1 MTEELFWK
9 QTNFSGFSSTGPHI
23 MPMDMMD
30 YTLIKQAAGE
40 LHPEI
45 DKYIR
50 NAKPIPGKSILLID
64 AMGAG
69 EYWGSNSNGDYF
81 SVDQLAH
88 EGSDYG
94 HKTFMIYAYPY
105 KHHQNE
111 AMKKDPKRRYGDKV
125 ALSVYHEPM
134 HRVQLIVV
142 VNNNQCTDILDAIEG
157 GSYPDVSMA
166 CGVKYDQCS
175 YCGSIH
181 RTRRDYCEHA
191 KYMLNKTF
199 NDGKKVYLYN
209 HHPRFHDISF
219 VLIGAEKGAKTLLKI
234 ASPYNL
240 NIHFEANPMAL
251 DILNSYVR
259 RSVPEQKSAII
270 KKQIT
275 LESPD
280 VVVVKP
286 EEQQFREQLSDL
298 LVESEPRMEKNVLD
312 TLAKFPLQDVIET
325 LLTAGIIPDQ
335 EDFQYLVASMLDGKD
350 LAQECED
357 KGIIFDEEAY
367 GPEDIIDL
375 PEGKSDPT
383 IMVIIKDEIPKKSCY
398 LPWIAQRDMRF
409 QKQAGVMTNALK
421 SVMKWPVVAGL
432 YSKFTGYI
440 PNKVSLMMKQG
451 YNSMA
456 PFLPEATNSMAM
468 NAGWA
473 LGREVANNM
482 EESPETSDYWASI
495 APDPQVD
502 SFWKQSSAVMDILKS
517 PISYGVASLPLFYLR
532 SKMKKAKLDMDED
545 VLSPESE
552 TTPTDI
558 IIAKHPL
565 ASSALGGAAVAGGI
579 YGIKR
584 LFTKKANAQAEYM
597 VWDYVRRRVEKYLQG
612 R

>member
-88 EGSDYG
+88 EGNDYG

-142 VNNNQCTDILDAIEG
+142 VNNNQCTDILDSIEG

-181 RTRRDYCEHA
+181 RTRRDYCDHA

-199 NDGKKVYLYN
+199 GDGKQVYLYN

-240 NIHFEANPMAL
+240 NMHFEADPGAV
-251 DILNSYVR
+251 DIL
-259 RSVPEQKSAII
+259 RSHALLYVPEQKSAII
-270 KKQIT
+270 KKRIT

-280 VVVVKP
+280 MIVVKP
-286 EEQQFREQLSDL
+286 EEVQFREQIADL
-298 LVESEPRMEKNVLD
+298 LVDNEPRMEKKVLD
-312 TLAKFPLQDVIET
+312 SLSRFPLQDVLET
-325 LLTAGIIPDQ
+325 LLNAGIILEPR
-335 EDFQYLVASMLDGKD
+335 DFQYLVASMLESKEV
-350 LAQECED
+350 AEECD
-357 KGIIFDEEAY
+357 SQGVIFDENEY
-367 GPEDIIDL
+367 GPGDVIDL
-375 PEGKSDPT
+375 PPGKSNPT
-383 IMVIIKDEIPKKSCY
+383 IMVIIKDEIPKKSCH
-398 LPWIAQRDMRF
+398 LPWIAQRNISF
-409 QKQAGVMTNALK
+409 QKRAGVMGDAIK
-421 SVMKWPVVAGL
+421 SVMKWPIVAGL
-432 YSKFTGYI
+432 YSKFTGFI
-440 PNKVSLMMKQG
+440 PNKVSVMMKEG
-451 YNSMA
+451 YDAMA
-456 PFLPEATNSMAM
+456 PYLPEITNGMAM
-468 NAGWA
+468 TAGWS
-473 LGREVANNM
+473 LGQKIAENM
-482 EESPETSDYWASI
+482 VKSPETADYWASI
-495 APDPQVD
+495 APDASVD
-502 SFWKQSSAVMDILKS
+502 AFWKQSSAVTSILKS
-517 PISYGVASLPLFYLR
+517 PLSYGIASLPIFYMR
-532 SKMKKAKLDMDED
+532 SKMKKGKMDSDPNILD
-545 VLSPESE
+545 PES
-552 TTPTDI
+552 TTSTLDI
-558 IIAKHPL
+558 AIANNPMATSL
-565 ASSALGGAAVAGGI
+565 IGGAGVTGLAHGV
-579 YGIKR
+579 KR

-597 VWDYVRRRVEKYLQG
+597 VWDYVRRRVGKHLQG